1 MTTKMVRINAEIAAE
16 MLKGNID
23 NRAAAKAHV
32 KFLALQMLEGKWKF
46 TGDPIKISK
55 TGKVLDGQHRLMAIV
70 QSQTEHDFLICYDL
84 ENEIFDVLDTGKNR
98 SAGNVLSIKGFE
110 RYTSVAALAKM
121 IIRYNKGQFSG
132 LLIGSGA
139 EGLSRAVTN
148 QEVLAFAESN
158 DLMPYIRFG
167 HVLNDKCKI
176 LTGTVYAFFFY
187 LFTNIDEQA
196 ANVFFEKLVSGVNLT
211 EKDPVLYLRN
221 KLFEDMGANNKMN
234 ARSKLGYVIKGWN
247 LYRKNEECSFIRFNI
262 KDQMPDPI

>member
-1 MTTKMVRINAEIAAE
+1 MVRINAEIAAE

-23 NRAAAKAHV
+23 NRAEAKNHV
-32 KFLALQMLEGKWKF
+32 RFLAIQMLEGRWKF

-55 TGKVLDGQHRLMAIV
+55 TGRVLDGQHRLMAII
-70 QSQTEHDFLICYDL
+70 QSQTEHDFLICYGL

-98 SAGNVLSIKGFE
+98 SASDVLSIKGFE
-110 RYTSVAALAKM
+110 RYTSVAALTKM
-121 IIRYNKGQFSG
+121 IIRYNRGSYSG
-132 LLIGSGA
+132 LLQGTGGKSTSSA
-139 EGLSRAVTN
+139 NATVTN
-148 QEVLAFAESN
+148 QDILEYAELN
-158 DLMPYIRFG
+158 DLTPYIRFG

-176 LTGTVYAFFFY
+176 LTGTVYAFFFF

-221 KLFEDMGANNKMN
+221 KLFEDLSANNKMTQ
-234 ARSKLGYVIKGWN
+234 RSKLGYVIKCWN

>member
-1 MTTKMVRINAEIAAE
+1 MKTKMVRINAEIAAE

-23 NRAAAKAHV
+23 NRAEAKSHV
-32 KFLALQMLEGKWKF
+32 KFLAIQMLQGKWKF

-55 TGKVLDGQHRLMAIV
+55 TGRVLDGQHRLMAIV
-70 QSQTEHDFLICYDL
+70 QSETEHDFLICYDL
-84 ENEIFDVLDTGKNR
+84 DNEIFDVLDTGKNR
-98 SAGNVLSIKGFE
+98 SAANILSIKGFE
-110 RYTSVAALAKM
+110 RYTAVAALSKM
-121 IIRYNKGQFSG
+121 IIRYNRGYYSG
-132 LLIGSGA
+132 LLGGSG
-139 EGLSRAVTN
+139 GYSVVTN
-148 QEVLAFAESN
+148 QDVLAYAESN

-176 LTGTVYAFFFY
+176 LTGTQYAFFFY

-196 ANVFFEKLVSGVNLT
+196 ANVFFEKFASGVNLT

-221 KLFEDMGANNKMN
+221 KLFEDLSANNKMN
-234 ARSKLGYVIKGWN
+234 PRSKLGYVIKCWN